1 MKYPLFGVL
10 LIVVLFS
17 FSCNRKSQEITNNSI
32 VISPGD
38 NIQIHLDRLR
48 ANQELVLLP
57 GDYIIDKPLL
67 LTNKHNFVL
76 RGENAVTIKMK
87 KGVSKKGGGMFIVR
101 DCSAFRISNF
111 DLDANTSQRTIVN
124 NQFPAHSLR
133 LLGVVDFY
141 VDSINFISSIQ
152 DAITVQQTN
161 TFPLDGMISK
171 CTFQD
176 YWRSG
181 ISIINGS
188 NIIIK
193 ECKFDKGLETA
204 IGGGVNIE
212 ENDWNK
218 ESNRDIEIWNCEFRN
233 SLYGIQLSSK
243 GLGSSDVSISNCYFS
258 NNIISVYNSFANTEI
273 DSCTFENNV
282 SEFKKSNAIRNAC
295 HISTDKVEMR
305 ITNSTFIGNDC
316 EAIIYSDRKSKA
328 LNIDNCEFLDNK
340 GYTISYYGESLKINN
355 SIFSSSDR
363 DVISSFNRK
372 AELIITNNDISN
384 VGRRALYVKDAQSFT
399 FSNNSLGGLDVSEF
413 YIGKL
418 INVVQIDLQDNGK
431 NDMGRS
437 SKIREYFSIDN

>member
-101 DCSAFRISNF
+101 DCSSFRISNF
-111 DLDANTSQRTIVN
+111 DLDANTSQITIVN

-212 ENDWNK
+212 
-218 ESNRDIEIWNCEFRN
+218 
-233 SLYGIQLSSK
+233 
-243 GLGSSDVSISNCYFS
+243 
-258 NNIISVYNSFANTEI
+258 
-273 DSCTFENNV
+273 
-282 SEFKKSNAIRNAC
+282 
-295 HISTDKVEMR
+295 
-305 ITNSTFIGNDC
+305 
-316 EAIIYSDRKSKA
+316 
-328 LNIDNCEFLDNK
+328 
-340 GYTISYYGESLKINN
+340 
-355 SIFSSSDR
+355 
-363 DVISSFNRK
+363 
-372 AELIITNNDISN
+372 
-384 VGRRALYVKDAQSFT
+384 
-399 FSNNSLGGLDVSEF
+399 
-413 YIGKL
+413 
-418 INVVQIDLQDNGK
+418 
-431 NDMGRS
+431 
-437 SKIREYFSIDN
+437 